1 MMMLCILV
9 VVVVSCCDEL
19 LLLSITSSRARLLS
33 EYEIAAT
40 TDPEPIVRDFFF
52 GERERWW

>member
-1 MMMLCILV
+1 MNVIKDV
-9 VVVVSCCDEL
+9 VLMDSWTYL
-19 LLLSITSSRARLLS
+19 LARLLS

-52 GERERWW
+52 GERERW

>member
-1 MMMLCILV
+1 MMMLMMIYM
-9 VVVVSCCDEL
+9 SCHCCRSSKL
-19 LLLSITSSRARLLS
+19 LLLPTSRARLLS